1 MKTKK
6 LLSLLLAVM
15 MILSS
20 VPMFASAAPI
30 ALTTANITEYPV
42 ANFINEDGAFIGMT
56 VGESITL
63 SGGKVCYD
71 SNGDGTLADDEA
83 VPGHFEIVDPDTVP
97 NLSGGSNN
105 RVSIKFVPDDETT
118 YAGFEA
124 LRNRNVQ
131 YLVQKTTPVFVD
143 ENDTI
148 PVATKLKAG
157 DTLSLSTLS
166 GAEVTNPY
174 NANEPK
180 ILKASWTWNPKVN
193 NPSKT
198 IVTESGYYEA
208 YFLCSGYVTLTASV
222 WVGIEGDTS
231 DEPSEED
238 PIVYGEVTSWP
249 TIECPEWTPG
259 MTVADLTLTGGEA
272 TVEGTFAITTAAT
285 TILKP
290 NTANS
295 IKIVFT
301 PANSDVVMTGG
312 TTKTIQITPTF
323 TVKDITVTVDPDFVC
338 TYEYGTRHLGSLSGA
353 SAFGIT
359 TDLPSNI
366 RANVFVSKAV
376 DKDGNA
382 VDTYNKYLTPGEYTA
397 RIAISIPKTE
407 LDGVGEIQLYNSP
420 VFIENIPIVI
430 TKQKSTGEFA
440 SLRKVTDITEGEGQS
455 TANIQYKFSDKSGVD
470 GYCVLKVNGETV
482 VDNIASA
489 ETSDYSSYLFTTNTS
504 GKFTATL
511 EYIPA
516 ETDYIEFETTVL
528 TQEFELEVLEPEIPI
543 IPGGDDDGGITL
555 PDLDLD
561 TDGSHKFSFVNIIKN
576 LVEALK
582 AFIQQIG
589 DFFSNL
595 SLDSLGE
602 VI

>member
-20 VPMFASAAPI
+20 VPMFASAEELIMPQ
-30 ALTTANITEYPV
+30 ITEIPT
-42 ANFINEDGAFIGMT
+42 ATEIASAGDRIRT
-56 VGESITL
+56 STL
-63 SGGKVCYD
+63 SGGTAIDPITGDVI
-71 SNGDGTLADDEA
+71 DGT
-83 VPGHFEIVDPDTVP
+83 FKWKS
-97 NLSGGSNN
+97 SG
-105 RVSIKFVPDDETT
+105 T
-118 YAGFEA
+118 
-124 LRNRNVQ
+124 
-131 YLVQKTTPVFVD
+131 
-143 ENDTI
+143 
-148 PVATKLKAG
+148 
-157 DTLSLSTLS
+157 
-166 GAEVTNPY
+166 
-174 NANEPK
+174 
-180 ILKASWTWNPKVN
+180 KVN
-193 NPSKT
+193 
-198 IVTESGYYEA
+198 ESGYYDVTFRPDDIDKYALA
-208 YFLCSGYVTLTASV
+208 YCLVFVRIA
-222 WVGIEGDTS
+222 GDTS
-231 DEPSEED
+231 EEPA
-238 PIVYGEVTSWP
+238 VVTGEVTSWP

-301 PANSDVVMTGG
+301 PANSDVVMVGG

-382 VDTYNKYLTPGEYTA
+382 VDNYNKYLTPGEYTA

-407 LDGVGEIQLYNSP
+407 LDGVGDVQLYNSP

-430 TKQKSTGEFA
+430 TKQKSTEEFA

-528 TQEFELEVLEPEIPI
+528 TQEFELEVLEPEIPV
-543 IPGGDDDGGITL
+543 IPGGFDIDDIFGNLG
-555 PDLDLD
+555 DLTEGDSD
-561 TDGSHKFSFVNIIKN
+561 NPIENIINNLIAFFKN
-576 LVEALK
+576 IINTIK
-582 AFIQQIG
+582 NFFRGIG
-589 DFFSNL
+589 DMT
-595 SLDSLGE
+595 
-602 VI
+602 